1 MTQLADHDW
10 FPRTERLLWQ
20 YYVAMDRM
28 DRLQAQIGAVED
40 RLAQI
45 SMDIAGARSIRSITQ
60 ALSFAPTGTRGDPG
74 IDAELEHM
82 EERVT
87 ALLEEYTRKRR
98 YVLEK
103 RARLAALREQT
114 AVIDAA
120 MQRLTRD
127 EREVAKLRYRRPGM
141 NNCEIAAALYCS
153 EGWVRLT
160 RKRLVRKIAEAVGI
174 L

>member
-1 MTQLADHDW
+1 MMQADHDW
-10 FPRTERLLWQ
+10 FPRTERLLWR
-20 YYVAMDRM
+20 YYATQDRIE
-28 DRLQAQIGAVED
+28 RLQAQIGALED

-60 ALSFAPTGTRGDPG
+60 ALSFAPASGWSDPG

-87 ALLEEYTRKRR
+87 ALLEEYTRRR
-98 YVLEK
+98 RQVIEK
-103 RARLAALREQT
+103 RTRLAALREET
-114 AVIDAA
+114 AVIDTA

-160 RKRLVRKIAEAVGI
+160 RKRLVRKIAEGIGI

>member
-1 MTQLADHDW
+1 MC
-10 FPRTERLLWQ
+10 
-20 YYVAMDRM
+20 
-28 DRLQAQIGAVED
+28 
-40 RLAQI
+40 
-45 SMDIAGARSIRSITQ
+45 ITSYEW
-60 ALSFAPTGTRGDPG
+60 L
-74 IDAELEHM
+74 
-82 EERVT
+82 
-87 ALLEEYTRKRR
+87 RR

-103 RARLAALREQT
+103 RARLAALREEN

-141 NNCEIAAALYCS
+141 NNCEIAVALYCS

-160 RKRLVRKIAEAVGI
+160 RKRLVRKVAEAIGI